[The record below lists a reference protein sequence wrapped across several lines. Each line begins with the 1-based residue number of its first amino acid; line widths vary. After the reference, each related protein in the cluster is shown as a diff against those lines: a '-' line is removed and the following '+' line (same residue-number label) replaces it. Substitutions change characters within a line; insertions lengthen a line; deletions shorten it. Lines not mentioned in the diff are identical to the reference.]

1 MLIVPVK
8 EGEKI
13 ERALKKFKKKTEKTG
28 VIKEVR
34 DRQFYTKP
42 CDGRRQQKL
51 KAIHRNKM
59 RQKYNS

>member
-13 ERALKKFKKKTEKTG
+13 ERAIKKFKKKTEKTG
-28 VIKEVR
+28 IVKEVR
-34 DRQFYTKP
+34 NRQFYTKP
-42 CDGRRQQKL
+42 SEAKRQQEL

-59 RQKYNS
+59 TSEE